1 MKFISLISC
10 FLFSVAVAHAEEF
23 RLLKHE
29 EFMKLTKEQQ
39 IAYAKELSKRMG
51 VKSNKAPRRTSYNHP
66 SQLQM
71 IVADILGLP
80 MAVAEDDDGAALQ
93 KQFEEASKAGP
104 VDLNQRARLEGK
116 KDQLD
121 ALSRANEQK
130 LQTLRDAA
138 AKLQKQMSINTTD
151 IQSASQQIDA
161 LQEENHSLNQSQSD
175 ESQRITNNNNKI
187 EVLNQR
193 LLILREHDKKLKA
206 DIDKVSDQVL
216 NSSLKSGTL
225 PNELKE
231 IQSKIEAMDKQI
243 QKRDEALRRQAD
255 LNTKIAA
262 DEEKIA
268 ALKKQLDKVQAQNE
282 RTEAEIEKTDDPD
295 LKKEL
300 RNELQI
306 NSSAATDLEKKIK
319 SLSKD
324 RDAKS
329 NIKDTVVSTLNPKN
343 DGPGGKLR
351 SIEAEATVDLG
362 KGSNTPL
369 KVPDKQKAAMQ
380 KICSQKEIPVTF
392 QAVCSQINDPSTKAV
407 ARPGENAKSKVK
419 AANNVKTGSTG
430 ISADAK
436 DDKVAGK
443 KDGKLTTKEIVDYCP
458 TAGFIVGLDE
468 KSQDAPCPTIQ
479 SVKDDN
485 YIGKLKG
492 IAADASCPNQPTYG
506 VEQTAICHPLL
517 FGLTKDNKA
526 VCVAPK
532 GDRSALCAAEAKAK
546 DTAPKIVQVI
556 KENPEAYKAW
566 VEAYNKM
573 CATQKT
579 KNQARLAD
587 TEATCEV
594 FKTQHESVRPDK
606 KKADTPAAAK

>member
-343 DGPGGKLR
+343 DGPSGKLR

-380 KICSQKEIPVTF
+380 KICSQAKIP
-392 QAVCSQINDPSTKAV
+392 QEYEAYCNPSAKPV
-407 ARPGENAKSKVK
+407 ARAAENAKSKVK
-419 AANNVKTGSTG
+419 DANNVKTGSTG

-436 DDKVAGK
+436 N
-443 KDGKLTTKEIVDYCP
+443 GKLTAKEIVDYCP

-492 IAADASCPNQPTYG
+492 IAADAACPSQPTYG
-506 VEQTAICHPLL
+506 VEQKAICHPLI
-517 FGLTKDNKA
+517 FGLTKDNQA
-526 VCVAPK
+526 ICVSLV
-532 GDRSALCAAEAKAK
+532 GDRSARCAAEAKAK
-546 DTAPKIVQVI
+546 DTAAKTAEVI

-579 KNQARLAD
+579 KNPARLAD